1 MSVLTHVIAAM
12 VGGTVGVMAM
22 AVLIVGGDSDTND
35 GEPELIGEEIVRCRD
50 CVNCY
55 FDISSWMCGE
65 FGFGVGNEDD
75 GEPDGFCA
83 WGKRKE
89 GGDGLDAS

>member
-1 MSVLTHVIAAM
+1 MTEYVVEYKEYESLTGM
-12 VGGTVGVMAM
+12 VFCQPLARK
-22 AVLIVGGDSDTND
+22 
-35 GEPELIGEEIVRCRD
+35 EEIVRCRD

-55 FDISSWMCGE
+55 FDFSSWMCGE

-83 WGKRKE
+83 WAVRRVDE
-89 GGDGLDAS
+89 

>member
-1 MSVLTHVIAAM
+1 MTEYIVNVPDEEAEYFIARFGLEGTTLMGYHLT
-12 VGGTVGVMAM
+12 G
-22 AVLIVGGDSDTND
+22 
-35 GEPELIGEEIVRCRD
+35 EIVRCRD

-65 FGFGVGNEDD
+65 FGFGVGDEDN

-83 WGKRKE
+83 WGERKE
-89 GGDGLDAS
+89 VCE